1 VEAIMKTTFWKIWAV
16 GVAGLAVASDV
27 DDSHAKTVDV
37 GVVDVVSMEEEVVE
51 VVPVED
57 RWRDTAPSWP
67 GDYRG
72 AFLERLAPHAI
83 RSGRDHC
90 VPPSVVMAQAV
101 QESGWGRSGLARS
114 HGNLFGIKSWSDKG
128 VELATTE
135 GAGIATRA
143 SFRRWTDWT
152 ESVEVHGRLLS
163 SDPRYAHAN
172 AHRADAEAYVKAI
185 APVYASD
192 PAYADKL
199 VKIMRRYELTTWDA
213 QVSDASSCE
222 V

>member
-1 VEAIMKTTFWKIWAV
+1 MQTTFWKMWGLGFV
-16 GVAGLAVASDV
+16 GAMAAGDV
-27 DDSHAKTVDV
+27 DDSYAQPLSIEASETVP
-37 GVVDVVSMEEEVVE
+37 VE
-51 VVPVED
+51 AVVPVPVEE
-57 RWRDTAPSWP
+57 RWRESAPTWP

-83 RSGRDHC
+83 RSGRANC

-135 GAGIATRA
+135 GAGVPTRA

-163 SDPRYAHAN
+163 NDPRYAHAN
-172 AHRADAEAYVKAI
+172 AHREDAEAYVKAI

-192 PAYADKL
+192 PAYAEKL

-213 QVSDASSCE
+213 QVNDASSCE

>member
-1 VEAIMKTTFWKIWAV
+1 MQATFWKLW
-16 GVAGLAVASDV
+16 GLGFL
-27 DDSHAKTVDV
+27 
-37 GVVDVVSMEEEVVE
+37 GVVSAGDGSGAQAHVVAMEEADVVVVQVAE
-51 VVPVED
+51 AVPVEE
-57 RWRDTAPSWP
+57 RWRESAPAWP

-83 RSGRDHC
+83 RSGRANC

-135 GAGIATRA
+135 GAGVVTRA

-163 SDPRYAHAN
+163 TDPRYAHAN
-172 AHRADAEAYVKAI
+172 AHREDAEAYVKAI

-199 VKIMRRYELTTWDA
+199 VRIMRRYELTTWDA
-213 QVSDASSCE
+213 QVNNAASCE

>member
-1 VEAIMKTTFWKIWAV
+1 MQTTFWKMWALGFV
-16 GVAGLAVASDV
+16 GAMAASDV
-27 DDSHAKTVDV
+27 DDSYANTLDV
-37 GVVDVVSMEEEVVE
+37 GDVEDVTVEEVV
-51 VVPVED
+51 VVPVEE
-57 RWRDTAPSWP
+57 RWRESAPTWP

-72 AFLERLAPHAI
+72 AFLERLVPHAI
-83 RSGRDHC
+83 RSGQAHC

-114 HGNLFGIKSWSDKG
+114 HGNLFGIKSWSDQG
-128 VELATTE
+128 VELTTTE
-135 GAGIATRA
+135 GAGVVTRA
-143 SFRRWTDWT
+143 SFRRWADWT

-163 SDPRYAHAN
+163 TDPRYAHAN
-172 AHRADAEAYVKAI
+172 AHREDAEAYVKAI